1 MLCALGACRR
11 WLRLWCVYRGTVS
24 TSFDD
29 AVRDWLAERRAVGRT
44 ISVSTATAYRTD
56 LATWQRYLEGQI
68 GAGFSVDE
76 VSSTGIKAAL
86 AAMNDAGLA
95 AASRR
100 RLVTTLRGLCRHLV
114 QEGLLAADPTASIQA
129 PRVPTRLPVAF
140 TDGQIATLIETAR
153 SEDPQGRPAAP
164 QLDVAIVL
172 ILAAGGLRASEAA
185 AIGISDYRRGQEPS
199 LRVVGKGKKTRIV
212 PLDPGIAEEID
223 AYLAWR
229 SEQATDEGNSTPL
242 LVRPGGRPL
251 TRNTISYRVNRLYA
265 RAGIP
270 KPDGEAAHAL
280 RHTYAISMVDVGVP
294 ISEVQQL
301 LGHENIAT
309 TGIYLRASAS
319 HLRNAAAAPS
329 AARLLKSGSSETD
342 SHP

>member
-1 MLCALGACRR
+1 M
-11 WLRLWCVYRGTVS
+11 S

-44 ISVSTATAYRTD
+44 ISISTATAYQSD
-56 LATWQRYLEGQI
+56 LATWQRYLEAQV

-76 VSSTGIKAAL
+76 ISSTSIKAAL

-114 QEGLLAADPTASIQA
+114 QEGLLTADPTVSIQA
-129 PRVPTRLPVAF
+129 PRVPARLPVAF
-140 TDGQIATLIETAR
+140 TDGQIAALIETAR
-153 SEDPQGRPAAP
+153 SEDPEGRPAAP
-164 QLDVAIVL
+164 LLDLSIVL

-185 AIGISDYRRGQEPS
+185 TLKLSDYRRGKDPS
-199 LRVVGKGKKTRIV
+199 LRVVGKGKKTRMV
-212 PLDPGIAEEID
+212 PLDPGISEQID
-223 AYLAWR
+223 DYLAWR
-229 SEQATDEGNSTPL
+229 SEQAAGEGTSTPL

-251 TRNTISYRVNRLYA
+251 TRNTVSYRVNRLYA

-301 LGHENIAT
+301 LGHESIAT

-319 HLRNAAAAPS
+319 HLRNAAAATS
-329 AARLLKSGSSETD
+329 AARLLKSASSETD
-342 SHP
+342 SRP